1 MILTQMSMN
10 QLIKNLKIINK
21 MKTLNDSLRE
31 EFNKIL
37 KEDVIYE
44 KIELDKLDP
53 IILNKAFDV
62 LLKFKY
68 NSDLKDKARGEFE
81 NYLINHLKTFN

>member
-1 MILTQMSMN
+1 
-10 QLIKNLKIINK
+10 
-21 MKTLNDSLRE
+21 MKSLNDSLRE

-37 KEDVIYE
+37 KEDRITK
-44 KIELDKLDP
+44 KIESDKLDP

-81 NYLINHLKTFN
+81 NYLINHLKTSN

>member
-1 MILTQMSMN
+1 
-10 QLIKNLKIINK
+10 
-21 MKTLNDSLRE
+21 MKSLNDSLRE

-37 KEDVIYE
+37 KEDVISE

-81 NYLINHLKTFN
+81 NYLINYLKTFN

>member
-1 MILTQMSMN
+1 
-10 QLIKNLKIINK
+10 
-21 MKTLNDSLRE
+21 MKSLNDSLRE

-37 KEDVIYE
+37 KEDVISE
-44 KIELDKLDP
+44 RIQSDKLDP

-62 LLKFKY
+62 LLRFKS

>member
-1 MILTQMSMN
+1 
-10 QLIKNLKIINK
+10 
-21 MKTLNDSLRE
+21 MKSLNDSLRE

-37 KEDVIYE
+37 KEDVISE
-44 KIELDKLDP
+44 RIQSDKLDP